1 MNIYEYFITKLCQEM
16 VLFIHLLLRR
26 QDLQIQMAV
35 LHVCY
40 CYLFRRCMPFK
51 KKLKNKNPQ
60 LTGHQSLCTVCTQH
74 MLLFLLH
81 CSLFVINV
89 D

>member
-51 KKLKNKNPQ
+51 KKIKKQKSTADWSPI
-60 LTGHQSLCTVCTQH
+60 T
-74 MLLFLLH
+74 LH
-81 CSLFVINV
+81 CLHSAHAVIFVALLIICHKC
-89 D
+89 